1 MVFYSVKI
9 CWLTETKR
17 ILLFGRTTVFSCHT
31 NWRLSYVSYAFFIIR
46 RYFHAACVC
55 AVEWLSGW
63 LAPVAK
69 AKMNVSHEANR
80 EDGKIKQCFE
90 RILSCCRHNP
100 KGERERKKCRTKKG
114 GVCHNVSR
122 YNL

>member
-1 MVFYSVKI
+1 MAELQYSAVI
-9 CWLTETKR
+9 R
-17 ILLFGRTTVFSCHT
+17 IGACRMCRMLFSSFDVIFMPRV
-31 NWRLSYVSYAFFIIR
+31 
-46 RYFHAACVC
+46 CVC